1 MEREQ
6 GRDTPVN
13 IQDAPHSTRP
23 RGASAPLELPKGR
36 PQAAD
41 LDTLIAIYQE
51 RRARAARDPDP
62 KPDPIEKLR
71 TQMMAELIPTF
82 NAVAVKYAPAGFSM
96 KLDAM
101 DFLAGQREL
110 RIDLVF
116 GEARQELIGTVT
128 PEFIAFQEVHYEADV
143 TGQIRSGPSIRLRTL
158 TADGFRDFLCERLAM
173 MVRTAL
179 RRCPNLP
186 SA

>member
-1 MEREQ
+1 
-6 GRDTPVN
+6 VN
-13 IQDAPHSTRP
+13 SQDPSHTTRSRSNVP
-23 RGASAPLELPKGR
+23 SELPKGR

-41 LDTLIAIYQE
+41 LDTLIAMYQE
-51 RRARAARDPDP
+51 RKARAARDPDP

-71 TQMMAELIPTF
+71 TQMMSELIPTF
-82 NAVAVKYAPAGFSM
+82 NAVAVKYAPAGFTM
-96 KLDAM
+96 RLDAM

-110 RIDLVF
+110 RLDLTF
-116 GEARQELIGTVT
+116 GDARHELIGTIT
-128 PEFIAFQEVHYEADV
+128 PEFIAFQEVHYEGDV

-186 SA
+186 PA